1 MDALHSGI
9 FYAFAAVTVAGGLLA
24 ALAAGRPR
32 ALGLALVAAGLA
44 ALYADLDA
52 GFAALVTLVAL
63 GLSALVLLRAGAG
76 RTATALEPGTLVNQL
91 GASLAGVVFLVLA
104 YIAFRGAYFADYHAG
119 GSFNTAAL
127 GRLLV
132 DRDALAVEAVAAAL
146 LTGAAAAVLFA
157 RVRAR

>member
-1 MDALHSGI
+1 LDTLHSGI

-91 GASLAGVVFLVLA
+91 GASLA
-104 YIAFRGAYFADYHAG
+104 FRGAYFADYHAG